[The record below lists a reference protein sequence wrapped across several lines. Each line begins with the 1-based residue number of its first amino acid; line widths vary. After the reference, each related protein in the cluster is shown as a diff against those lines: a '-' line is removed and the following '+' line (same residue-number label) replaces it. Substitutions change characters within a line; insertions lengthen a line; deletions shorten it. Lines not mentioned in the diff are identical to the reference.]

1 MQVKLPLRYCNHLD
15 INSISRHM
23 EYHIQGLEYGQGE
36 REERHRAE
44 ASDQEPD
51 RLHADSSMTQSR
63 RRRQDVYETA
73 HLEL

>member
-1 MQVKLPLRYCNHLD
+1 
-15 INSISRHM
+15 M

-51 RLHADSSMTQSR
+51 RPHAESSMTQSR
-63 RRRQDVYETA
+63 RRRQEVYETA